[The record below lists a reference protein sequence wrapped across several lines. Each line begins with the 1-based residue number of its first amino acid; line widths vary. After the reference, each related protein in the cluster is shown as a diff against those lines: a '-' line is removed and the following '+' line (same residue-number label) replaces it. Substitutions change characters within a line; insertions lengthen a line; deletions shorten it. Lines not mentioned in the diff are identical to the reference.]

1 MWSEDLERLCGCWLV
16 SPLQDMESGRD
27 DDAKGIEGVENEK
40 YDREGLDTERR
51 DSKVLR
57 ERGRRHGR
65 HSTRTA
71 NIAI

>member
-1 MWSEDLERLCGCWLV
+1 
-16 SPLQDMESGRD
+16 MESGRD